1 VLPVLYHHFGCV
13 CPSFEALSVV
23 KQVADG
29 GGAGSGNGAKGV
41 VDMGSGNG
49 YWAFLLRRMGVVV
62 EAVDNLEAVWRM
74 MWIADTVKANGVEYL
89 KRAGGARDRVLLMVY
104 MVPKGDFTK
113 QVLKAYK
120 GDTVVV
126 AGTQNENR
134 FTGF

>member
-1 VLPVLYHHFGCV
+1 
-13 CPSFEALSVV
+13 
-23 KQVADG
+23 
-29 GGAGSGNGAKGV
+29 
-41 VDMGSGNG
+41 
-49 YWAFLLRRMGVVV
+49 MGVVV

-104 MVPKGDFTK
+104 MAPKGDFTK

-134 FTGF
+134 FTGFSDTTVEQYFEREKKDFEMTVRIPLPSFAGKDEAMYVYQRKK